1 MQITATFESIEEM
14 KKFSAEM
21 SGLADVAKKVIT
33 GPDKP
38 KKPAV
43 QTKADPEPKPEPES
57 EASTAPWQED
67 AGKTESVK
75 EEKSYTLEEVRAK
88 LAALQKAGKRAEVK
102 DILTSLG
109 VSKLSELP
117 ADRYGEL
124 MEKAGEI

>member
-21 SGLADVAKKVIT
+21 SGLADVANKVT
-33 GPDKP
+33 AEPDKA
-38 KKPAV
+38 KKPAA
-43 QTKADPEPKPEPES
+43 QTEAEPDPEVQEPPEASKEPE
-57 EASTAPWQED
+57 T
-67 AGKTESVK
+67 TM
-75 EEKSYTLEEVRAK
+75 EEKIYTLEEVRAR

-102 DILTSLG
+102 DMLTSLG
-109 VSKLSELP
+109 VSKLSELS

>member
-14 KKFSAEM
+14 RGFAAEM
-21 SGLADVAKKVIT
+21 AGLGEVAKRVT
-33 GPDKP
+33 AGADKP
-38 KKPAV
+38 KKSTV
-43 QTKADPEPKPEPES
+43 QA
-57 EASTAPWQED
+57 
-67 AGKTESVK
+67 KTESDSQPEPGTPEEPEAETTEAVEAYA

-102 DILTSLG
+102 DMLTSLG

>member
-21 SGLADVAKKVIT
+21 AGLGEVAKKVT
-33 GPDKP
+33 AGPDKP
-38 KKPAV
+38 KKSTV
-43 QTKADPEPKPEPES
+43 QD
-57 EASTAPWQED
+57 
-67 AGKTESVK
+67 KTESDSHPEPGTPGEPEAEITEAVGAYA

-102 DILTSLG
+102 DMLTSLG

>member
-21 SGLADVAKKVIT
+21 SGLGEAAKKVT
-33 GPDKP
+33 AEPDKS
-38 KKPAV
+38 KKSAV
-43 QTKADPEPKPEPES
+43 QAKAEPDPQPEPEPRKTP
-57 EASTAPWQED
+57 EASKEPEATVEA
-67 AGKTESVK
+67 
-75 EEKSYTLEEVRAK
+75 EEKSYTREEVRAK

-102 DILTSLG
+102 DMLTSLG